1 MSKPMRSTASLSDIA
16 VTRRAK
22 QAAEPMPVAAYDK
35 GGDITGDLAA
45 AIPPAVEPEPPPPP
59 PPPAPVQTLPPQS
72 AALPTEVPAR
82 AEEIVVYWERLRRGR
97 PFPALTEVDRGL
109 VGSSWPDSLIVAF
122 EGGNMA
128 MPRISRLGETDGAI
142 EYTPMV
148 TDWILT
154 RARHA
159 ARRSTKLDEV
169 QSFPMEGDTPHYRLL
184 LMPLGASNGASD
196 CVLCHLCR
204 DA

>member
-1 MSKPMRSTASLSDIA
+1 MSKTSRATASLSDIIA
-16 VTRRAK
+16 RRPTPAP
-22 QAAEPMPVAAYDK
+22 APVAAPEK
-35 GGDITGDLAA
+35 GGDITDDLAA
-45 AIPPAVEPEPPPPP
+45 SIPPAIAPEPPP
-59 PPPAPVQTLPPQS
+59 
-72 AALPTEVPAR
+72 R

-97 PFPALTEVDRGL
+97 PFPPLSDVDRGL

-122 EGGNMA
+122 EGGDMA
-128 MPRISRLGETDGAI
+128 MPRISRLGATDGTI

-159 ARRSTKLDEV
+159 ARRATKLDEV
-169 QSFPMEGDTPHYRLL
+169 ESFPIEGDTPRYRLL
-184 LMPLGASNGASD
+184 LMPLGSSNGASD

-204 DA
+204 AA